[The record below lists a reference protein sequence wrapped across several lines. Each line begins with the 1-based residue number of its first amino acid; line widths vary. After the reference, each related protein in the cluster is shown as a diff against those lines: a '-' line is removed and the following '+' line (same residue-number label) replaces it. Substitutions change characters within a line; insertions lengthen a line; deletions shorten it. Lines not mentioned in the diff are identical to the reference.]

1 MMTDPF
7 SSVRSPLAVVREEL
21 KAAAAPVV
29 IFNKSHSG
37 SRLLARLIEASGV
50 FMGANQNDS
59 KDSLDV
65 LKLVEHLVTRCYPD
79 YALSA

>member
-1 MMTDPF
+1 MAIGRD
-7 SSVRSPLAVVREEL
+7 EL
-21 KAAAAPVV
+21 KSPSPPIVF
-29 IFNKSHSG
+29 FNKSRSG

-65 LKLVEHLVTRCYPD
+65 LKLVENLVTRCYPD